1 MHRFSGGNIS
11 PGGRPQFKSKF
22 QSVRYEMRVTVL
34 LGGHLRTEAH
44 KGPMERIVELARAGA
59 RRRSRCCL
67 GLARNRVKIIFVNS
81 RASTL
86 STLLHE
92 GDRVALF
99 PPELSYNTFV
109 SLSYRQD
116 RIEESK

>member
-1 MHRFSGGNIS
+1 
-11 PGGRPQFKSKF
+11 
-22 QSVRYEMRVTVL
+22 MRLTVL

-44 KGPMERIVELARAGA
+44 KGPMERIVELPEPARGVDLVAA
-59 RRRSRCCL
+59 L
-67 GLARNRVKIIFVNS
+67 GLPANRVKMIFVNS
-81 RASTL
+81 RASAL
-86 STLLHE
+86 STSLHD

-116 RIEESK
+116 RIEEPK

>member
-1 MHRFSGGNIS
+1 
-11 PGGRPQFKSKF
+11 
-22 QSVRYEMRVTVL
+22 MRITVL

-44 KGPMERIVELARAGA
+44 KGPMERIVELPDQARGVDLAA
-59 RRRSRCCL
+59 AL
-67 GLARNRVKIIFVNS
+67 GLPDNRVKMIFVNS
-81 RASTL
+81 RANSL
-86 STLLHE
+86 STLLHD

-109 SLSYRQD
+109 ALSYRQD

>member
-1 MHRFSGGNIS
+1 
-11 PGGRPQFKSKF
+11 
-22 QSVRYEMRVTVL
+22 MRVTVL

-44 KGPMERIVELARAGA
+44 KGPMERTVELPEP
-59 RRRSRCCL
+59 SRGVDLATAL
-67 GLARNRVKIIFVNS
+67 GLPANRVKIIFVNS
-81 RASTL
+81 RARAL
-86 STLLHE
+86 STLLHD

-116 RIEESK
+116 RIEEPK

>member
-1 MHRFSGGNIS
+1 
-11 PGGRPQFKSKF
+11 
-22 QSVRYEMRVTVL
+22 
-34 LGGHLRTEAH
+34 
-44 KGPMERIVELARAGA
+44 MERTVELPDQARGVDLVAA
-59 RRRSRCCL
+59 L
-67 GLARNRVKIIFVNS
+67 GLSESRVKIIFVNS
-81 RASTL
+81 RASAL

>member
-1 MHRFSGGNIS
+1 
-11 PGGRPQFKSKF
+11 
-22 QSVRYEMRVTVL
+22 MRLTVL

-44 KGPMERIVELARAGA
+44 KGPMERIVELPEPARGVDLAA
-59 RRRSRCCL
+59 AL
-67 GLARNRVKIIFVNS
+67 GLPANRVKIIFVNS
-81 RASTL
+81 RASSL
-86 STLLHE
+86 STQLHD

-116 RIEESK
+116 RIEESEII

>member
-1 MHRFSGGNIS
+1 
-11 PGGRPQFKSKF
+11 
-22 QSVRYEMRVTVL
+22 MRVTVL

-44 KGPMERIVELARAGA
+44 KGPMERVVELPNEARGVDLAA
-59 RRRSRCCL
+59 AL
-67 GLARNRVKIIFVNS
+67 GLPADRVKMIFVNS
-81 RASTL
+81 HASSL
-86 STLLHE
+86 SASLHD